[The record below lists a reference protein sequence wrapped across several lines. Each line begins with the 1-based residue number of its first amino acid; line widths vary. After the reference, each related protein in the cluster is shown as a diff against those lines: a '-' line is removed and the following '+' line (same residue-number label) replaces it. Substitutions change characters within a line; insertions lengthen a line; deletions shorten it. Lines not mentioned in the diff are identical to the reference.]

1 MDCSHKK
8 LLIATTTKNKPK
20 YYFLKPAIMNQLKKQ
35 QNDRF
40 YDYN

>member
-1 MDCSHKK
+1 MDYSLKK

-20 YYFLKPAIMNQLKKQ
+20 YYFLKSAVMNQLKKQ

-40 YDYN
+40 YDYS